1 MTLSPTLSLKNTIPT
16 LVLLVAI
23 FMMSGC
29 GLGTTLNNLAD
40 DAKGAF
46 DDILD
51 GLDPNDP
58 CRHGNAVFTN
68 PSCLGEVPNEQ
79 TYNQLREARC
89 TISNDIEALC
99 ALTIER
105 VCTANLDHNLC
116 SAQVYVDLRT
126 ERDAAL
132 KIARLNV
139 VIADWTDGT
148 DDDGVVGGLNAD
160 PSRTHT
166 NNQFLTG
173 LVLNTTW
180 RTFDEL
186 QGNDVLSDDAKADV
200 FVVNNFSDS
209 GDLTLAFEQSEDSNS
224 TGTRPAFAVF
234 KAVGANEDDTTTTGD
249 ARDGVVFA
257 SGLYVQQSGC
267 EGDLCLINRHYAG
280 LLSTT
285 DLGAPLTESL
295 AQGTWQGWIQT
306 RGDVSYNQRFDL
318 TITFDE
324 GTNGGTIDAYVTNA
338 ENNLIALKIDG
349 VFNDQGFVTG
359 DILHGT
365 ASNNQIG
372 SGRSP
377 GQLRG
382 LIGDEGA
389 VVAFLSDATGRK
401 GGTNDDP
408 RDQYSGGFV
417 AYLVNPIPATDTKTQ
432 APPADP
438 CIAANTCVDY
448 AHWVAAAS
456 PTATPTTDRF
466 LQGTSGG
473 LMGAGQG
480 ELGVYT
486 TLASN
491 ASRYNLEDGVQGA
504 AYAIYRPDRNT
515 EVHNA
520 GILSTTR
527 LGAPLSGT
535 ITNAKWLG
543 TFQERAGTK
552 LTSNNITLIVG
563 FGAGEGTITG
573 SSQTFASYEFV
584 DVIFGST
591 GVISG
596 AITRRQG
603 EDTSNG
609 VISGLIGV
617 DGLVSVFHSNTGA
630 TTSFVGGFLASPPAP
645 APTVT
650 AVDTCIAAN
659 TCVDY
664 THWADA
670 DAANPADA
678 PTANRF
684 LKGRPNGLLGSTTTS
699 RLTTKN
705 NTGSYGLAGGDR
717 KDGFAT
723 STNDAGIHSV
733 GLFSTTNLGAP
744 LSKQTPRALWAGTLQ
759 HRAGT
764 NPIGSFGITLT
775 VTFDAGTKA
784 GTITSGNV
792 GTTYAIDATF
802 NHVGVIDGDITR
814 RHAGDTSAGTVSG
827 LIGQEGAVGVF
838 HSNAGATT
846 PYIGGFL
853 GSPPAPQG

>member
-1 MTLSPTLSLKNTIPT
+1 
-16 LVLLVAI
+16 
-23 FMMSGC
+23 
-29 GLGTTLNNLAD
+29 
-40 DAKGAF
+40 
-46 DDILD
+46 
-51 GLDPNDP
+51 
-58 CRHGNAVFTN
+58 
-68 PSCLGEVPNEQ
+68 
-79 TYNQLREARC
+79 
-89 TISNDIEALC
+89 
-99 ALTIER
+99 
-105 VCTANLDHNLC
+105 
-116 SAQVYVDLRT
+116 
-126 ERDAAL
+126 
-132 KIARLNV
+132 
-139 VIADWTDGT
+139 DWTDGVT
-148 DDDGVVGGLNAD
+148 DDNGVVVALNTD

-166 NNQFLTG
+166 GNQFLTG

-180 RTFDEL
+180 RTYDEL
-186 QGNDVLSDDAKADV
+186 QGNEALTNDQKADV

-209 GDLTLAFEQSEDSNS
+209 GDLTLAFEQSEVDTTTS
-224 TGTRPAFAVF
+224 TRPAFAVF
-234 KAVGANEDDTTTTGD
+234 KAADANDDDTTTTGD

-318 TITFDE
+318 TITFNDD
-324 GTNGGTIDAYVTNA
+324 TNGGTIDAYVTNA

-359 DILHGT
+359 DILHGGT
-365 ASNNQIG
+365 ATNERIVGN
-372 SGRSP
+372 RSP

-401 GGTNDDP
+401 GGTNDGTQA
-408 RDQYSGGFV
+408 QYSGGFV
-417 AYLVNPIPATDTKTQ
+417 AYLVNPIPATVTKTQ
-432 APPADP
+432 APPPDP

-448 AHWVAAAS
+448 AHWAAATAAN
-456 PTATPTTDRF
+456 PTATPTPNRF

-480 ELGVYT
+480 ELGGYIT
-486 TLASN
+486 ISSN
-491 ASRYNLEDGVQGA
+491 ATRYNLEDGVPGA
-504 AYAIYRPDRNT
+504 AFAIYRPDRKT
-515 EVHNA
+515 DVHNA
-520 GILSTTR
+520 GILSTTH

-535 ITNAKWLG
+535 ITNAQWPG
-543 TFQERAGTK
+543 TFQERAGTE
-552 LTSNNITLIVG
+552 LVTANNITLTVG
-563 FGAGEGTITG
+563 FTAGGVGAITG
-573 SSQTFASYEFV
+573 RSQTFASYDIVGAF
-584 DVIFGST
+584 DRT

-596 AITRRQG
+596 TITRRQG
-603 EDTSNG
+603 NDTSTG

-617 DGLVSVFHSNTGA
+617 DGTVSVFHSNTGA

-650 AVDTCIAAN
+650 AVDNCIAQD

-670 DAANPADA
+670 DAANPADV

-684 LKGRPNGLLGSTTTS
+684 LKGTASGLMGSTTTS
-699 RLTTKN
+699 RLSTKN
-705 NTGSYGLAGGDR
+705 NTGNYGLAGGDR

-723 STNDAGIHSV
+723 STNDDGIHSV

-759 HRAGT
+759 DRVGT
-764 NPIGSFGITLT
+764 TGGLTNDVGITLT

-802 NHVGVIDGDITR
+802 NHVGVIDGGITR
-814 RHAGDTSAGTVSG
+814 RQAGDTSAGTVSG
-827 LIGQEGAVGVF
+827 LIGMEGAVGVF

-846 PYIGGFL
+846 SYIGGFVA
-853 GSPPAPQG
+853 SPPPPQG